1 MGGSRQEDCC
11 DRQKDATTFF
21 LQWGICGSLEQVGGF
36 SSSPWAA
43 EALGDKLSVVPTP
56 VCNSGGEV
64 AGCPVSYQGAE
75 HYLLATVSV
84 QP

>member
-11 DRQKDATTFF
+11 DRQKDGTTFF

-43 EALGDKLSVVPTP
+43 GALGVKLSMAPTAI
-56 VCNSGGEV
+56 CNFGGEV
-64 AGCPVSYQGAE
+64 AGCPVPSLGAG
-75 HYLLATVSV
+75 HYLLTTVSV
-84 QP
+84 QQ